1 MFGYLG
7 YLYNIII
14 VGPLYNGLILL
25 IKVIPGIDAGIAV
38 ILFTIIIR
46 LLLFPLSKKAIIAQ
60 VRMRDIQPE
69 IDQLKVDYKGDTRA
83 QSLKMMEI
91 YKAKGIHP
99 FSSML
104 LLFIQLPI
112 IYALYS
118 VFIRS
123 GLPVIDYAFLYH
135 FISAPS
141 INITF
146 LGIINVTKPSIILSL
161 GAAIAQYFQLEFS
174 LNAMKKSAAGNS
186 VKSSAQ
192 ESKKDP
198 KTQAD
203 MAQAMTSQMKY
214 IFPVIIFIISYRLSA
229 VLSIYWITTN
239 LFTLVQEMVVR
250 KKLAH
255 AHTHDG
261 RPAVPPLTI

>member
-25 IKVIPGIDAGIAV
+25 IKFIPGIDAGIAV

-69 IDQLKVDYKGDTRA
+69 IDQLKVDYKGDTRT

-91 YKAKGIHP
+91 YKAHGIHP

-123 GLPVIDYAFLYH
+123 GLPVIDYGFLYH
-135 FISAPS
+135 FISAPV
-141 INITF
+141 INIMF
-146 LGIINVTKPSIILSL
+146 LGLIDVTKPSIILSL
-161 GAAIAQYFQLEFS
+161 GAAVAQYFQLEFS

-186 VKSSAQ
+186 AKAKD
-192 ESKKDP
+192 SKKDP
-198 KTQAD
+198 KTQPD
-203 MAQAMTSQMKY
+203 MAQAMTNQMKY

>member
-7 YLYNIII
+7 YLYNI
-14 VGPLYNGLILL
+14 LILL

-69 IDQLKVDYKGDTRA
+69 IDQLKVDYKGDTRT

-91 YKAKGIHP
+91 YKAKGIKP

-123 GLPVIDYAFLYH
+123 GLPVIDYSFLYH
-135 FISAPS
+135 FINAPI
-141 INITF
+141 INIMF
-146 LGIINVTKPSIILSL
+146 LGLIDVTKPSIILSL
-161 GAAIAQYFQLEFS
+161 GAAVAQYFQLEFS
-174 LNAMKKSAAGNS
+174 LNAMRKSTQNNNVKKST
-186 VKSSAQ
+186 KAQ
-192 ESKKDP
+192 P
-198 KTQAD
+198 D

-255 AHTHDG
+255 VHTHDG